1 VNQTLESEV
10 RAESATAAG
19 ALGGLRR
26 LLEREALLI
35 VALTA
40 FLAWT
45 ASVAG
50 FFVRQDTWLA
60 LVSGRV
66 VWERWL
72 PHHDTLTVWTRGVR
86 WIDQQWLAQL
96 ALYALA
102 RAGGLQLLLVATV
115 LCLFATLLATTVAAR
130 ALGATPARAAL
141 GAFMAVIAAPWE
153 TELRA
158 QSFVLPLFVVVYW
171 LLVTDARSPSR
182 RVLWVLPVLVLWA
195 NLHGS
200 VTLVAGLVFLYGVLR
215 LVQTA
220 RRRVAGWAVPIAL
233 VVFSPLAPF
242 ASPYGFGD
250 LAHYYRLLLFR
261 PPLADFVIEWRPA
274 WAIDWLPIPFYVL
287 AFATIVIL
295 VAARHRPLYLIEYLT
310 LGLLGVGGF
319 LAIRWIDWFGIAA
332 GVSLPRLLTP
342 ARVAARS
349 QQRPSP
355 VRAWLAGALLLTWPV
370 LIVAVP
376 SKSLV
381 KRLYPDGGAA
391 AVVSA
396 VRAHPGVRVFPDD
409 SHADWLLWEQP
420 SLAGKMAYDVRF
432 ELTTR
437 KQLERLVDYRTLH
450 GPNWKRAIA
459 GYRIVVFDTRNE
471 KKLERAVLRERGARI
486 FYRKGDFAVVLRA
499 HG

>member
-1 VNQTLESEV
+1 MNQTLE
-10 RAESATAAG
+10 RARVEPATASG

-35 VALTA
+35 IALTV
-40 FLAWT
+40 FLAWIAT
-45 ASVAG
+45 VAG

-60 LVSGRV
+60 LVDGRLIV
-66 VWERWL
+66 QHWL
-72 PHHDTLTVWTRGVR
+72 PQHDTLAVWTHGVR
-86 WIDQQWLAQL
+86 WVDQQWLAQVV
-96 ALYALA
+96 LYGLA
-102 RAGGLQLLLVATV
+102 RAGGLSLLLETTV
-115 LCLFATLLATTVAAR
+115 LCLLATLLAVTTAAR
-130 ALGATPARAAL
+130 SLGATPARAAL

-158 QSFVLPLFVVVYW
+158 QSFVLPLFVLVYW
-171 LLVTDARSPSR
+171 LLVTDARNPSR

-200 VTLVAGLVFLYGVLR
+200 ITLAAGLVFLYGLLR

-220 RRRVAGWAVPIAL
+220 RRRFARDWLVPVALIVC
-233 VVFSPLAPF
+233 SPLMPF
-242 ASPYGFGD
+242 VSPYGFS
-250 LAHYYRLLLFR
+250 LAYYYHLFLFH

-274 WAIDWLPIPFYVL
+274 YDVMYLPIPFYVL
-287 AFATIVIL
+287 VFLTVVIL
-295 VAARHRPLYLIEYLT
+295 VVTRRRPLYLIEYLT

-342 ARVAARS
+342 AGVAAQS
-349 QQRPSP
+349 QRPSP
-355 VRAWLAGALLLTWPV
+355 ARAWLAGALLLTWPV

-376 SKSLV
+376 SQSLV

-391 AVVSA
+391 AVAAA
-396 VRAHPGVRVFPDD
+396 VRAHPGARVFPDD
-409 SHADWLLWEQP
+409 AHADWLLWEQP
-420 SLAGKMAYDVRF
+420 SLAGKIAYDVRF

-437 KQLERLVDYRTLH
+437 KQLQRLVDYRNRH
-450 GPNWKRAIA
+450 GASWRSALA
-459 GYRIVVFDTRNE
+459 GNRIVVFDTRNE
-471 KKLERAVLRERGARI
+471 RKLERAVLREPGAREI
-486 FYRKGDFAVVLRA
+486 FRKGDFAVVLRA